1 VHPVA
6 AVAGFEDEIAFAS
19 RADRLFARQP
29 VAAFR
34 FADDGVALRTAVDGN
49 ALHAVHLDV
58 VDAHDAGRQVVVGA
72 DDAFAHDVVEPLGRG
87 VAQFEMQMGTQRRTA
102 VARKSDR
109 VALCDG
115 PCAGAEP
122 EIDAVRAAAEAF
134 VADVFFDVAAE
145 PLQVAVYGRRAVA
158 EREVYR
164 PSVARRADAHARDVT
179 VGHGHEG
186 FALAAVGLDVYAAV
200 EVSGTHFAEVGRVK
214 PRDAADRIYVI
225 SGVEPLALRPGAD
238 RREKQ

>member
-1 VHPVA
+1 MR
-6 AVAGFEDEIAFAS
+6 G
-19 RADRLFARQP
+19 
-29 VAAFR
+29 
-34 FADDGVALRTAVDGN
+34 
-49 ALHAVHLDV
+49 
-58 VDAHDAGRQVVVGA
+58 GRSIVGA
-72 DDAFAHDVVEPLGRG
+72 DDAFAHDVVKPLGRG
-87 VAQFEMQMGTQRRTA
+87 VAQFEMQMGPHRRTA

-115 PCAGAEP
+115 PCAGP
-122 EIDAVRAAAEAF
+122 NQRSTLLRAAAAAF
-134 VADVFFDVAAE
+134 FADRSMSPRNRCRWPYTAVV
-145 PLQVAVYGRRAVA
+145 PLPSVRYIAV
-158 EREVYR
+158 
-164 PSVARRADAHARDVT
+164 VARRADAHARDVT

-186 FALAAVGLDVYAAV
+186 FPLAAVGLDVYAAV

>member
-1 VHPVA
+1 
-6 AVAGFEDEIAFAS
+6 
-19 RADRLFARQP
+19 
-29 VAAFR
+29 
-34 FADDGVALRTAVDGN
+34 
-49 ALHAVHLDV
+49 
-58 VDAHDAGRQVVVGA
+58 
-72 DDAFAHDVVEPLGRG
+72 
-87 VAQFEMQMGTQRRTA
+87 M
-102 VARKSDR
+102 
-109 VALCDG
+109 
-115 PCAGAEP
+115 
-122 EIDAVRAAAEAF
+122 
-134 VADVFFDVAAE
+134 FFDVAAE
-145 PLQVAVYGRRAVA
+145 PLQVAVYGRCAVA

>member
-1 VHPVA
+1 MRYSNRDRRPRTCSPSIVRRCCAPRCGA
-6 AVAGFEDEIAFAS
+6 RWLRGRNSFAS

-34 FADDGVALRTAVDGN
+34 FADDGVALRPAVDGN

-102 VARKSDR
+102 VARKSDC

-134 VADVFFDVAAE
+134 VAGRVFRCRRGTAAG
-145 PLQVAVYGRRAVA
+145 GRI
-158 EREVYR
+158 R
-164 PSVARRADAHARDVT
+164 PSCPLPSVRYIAR
-179 VGHGHEG
+179 
-186 FALAAVGLDVYAAV
+186 
-200 EVSGTHFAEVGRVK
+200 
-214 PRDAADRIYVI
+214 P
-225 SGVEPLALRPGAD
+225 
-238 RREKQ
+238 

>member
-1 VHPVA
+1 MHPVA

-134 VADVFFDVAAE
+134 VADVFFDVAA
-145 PLQVAVYGRRAVA
+145 
-158 EREVYR
+158 R
-164 PSVARRADAHARDVT
+164 P
-179 VGHGHEG
+179 
-186 FALAAVGLDVYAAV
+186 
-200 EVSGTHFAEVGRVK
+200 
-214 PRDAADRIYVI
+214 
-225 SGVEPLALRPGAD
+225 
-238 RREKQ
+238 